1 MTTETIKP
9 KATFC
14 GCTVNGKRS
23 REMIRAAAATRRSAK
38 RIEILFELADLNLQ
52 ASERARL
59 LRHGL
64 AMQEVVMYKEPIIRS
79 CALWQREIYKIN
91 RKILRLRARIEKLG

>member
-1 MTTETIKP
+1 MTKTIETT

-14 GCTVNGKRS
+14 GCTVNGRRS

-64 AMQEVVMYKEPIIRS
+64 AMQEVVQYKEPIIRS

-91 RKILRLRARIEKLG
+91 RKILSLQAKLAKLG